1 MATRNTRAAAPQ
13 AAPTRRRRPAPEPVA
28 EAPVRQRRQRPAP
41 EPVEESTGR
50 NVTVYA
56 TKEPTPFH
64 KAFAKWIV
72 TEVGYRPSQ
81 AESLKAAFLAG
92 VSIATAARPAFN
104 DSEWLETWREE
115 NGVVKRGRKRADEV
129 TEEPVAE
136 APKRRRKPEPEPEA
150 EDDDDFDEADEADDV
165 DDDDDFDDDESDE
178 DDSDFDD
185 DDDDDEPEP
194 EPTPAPVKRG
204 PGRPRKATTAVAPA
218 KAQPT
223 VRVRAAQVAK
233 AAPAKATSR
242 RAKPTADDDFAF

>member
-1 MATRNTRAAAPQ
+1 MATRNTRAVAPQ

-41 EPVEESTGR
+41 EPVEESTSR
-50 NVTVYA
+50 DVTVYA

-115 NGVVKRGRKRADEV
+115 NGVVKRGRKRADEI

-136 APKRRRKPEPEPEA
+136 APKRRRKPEPEPEPEA
-150 EDDDDFDEADEADDV
+150 DEDDDDFDEADDEADE
-165 DDDDDFDDDESDE
+165 DDFDDDESD
-178 DDSDFDD
+178 DDSDDADF
-185 DDDDDEPEP
+185 DDDDDEPE
-194 EPTPAPVKRG
+194 PAPVKRG
-204 PGRPRKATTAVAPA
+204 PGRPRKAAAATPA
-218 KAQPT
+218 KAQPAA
-223 VRVRAAQVAK
+223 RARTAQPAK

-242 RAKPTADDDFAF
+242 RAKPAADDDFAF